1 MAKITRTEAIE
12 QIQEVL
18 KAYENKIRDIRLD
31 TEKLSP
37 EGKNIVD
44 SYCSNEKNE
53 QVLVRKAYSD
63 KKFFQEMTDKEIIQY
78 HKICRELNQYLE
90 LGINNLEVV
99 TKIEDYKIIISSA
112 TVEEVKYFLT
122 KYKDLSNWEYDGHGC
137 FVAKK
142 NATLWELGG
151 IYWDKLFELPENPDL
166 IQIGDK
172 IKLKEEVLNIIYECS
187 VADVKGNYSFSQE
200 SPDVKD
206 LIYGIIGL
214 YIGIANDIP
223 KIIKLSNYAND
234 AYNIYDVLST
244 NEEEESKLSLFIQQ
258 YSTEGQEED
267 AWKKILTLGG
277 LLGTVFSFLSLLGSA
292 SIEQNKYQIVQYNQ
306 RRAFLNSARY
316 EIQRIQELKKSIK
329 EKDFQTEIQY
339 LRFLEKQIALIN
351 REIELNSER
360 ENQQQYEILYS
371 FPQYNTRGVI
381 YKDTRIDTSPLSYH
395 EIDYY
400 QIFKETL

>member
-1 MAKITRTEAIE
+1 MATITRTEEIE

-18 KAYENKIRDIRLD
+18 KAYENKIRDIRFD

-44 SYCSNEKNE
+44 SYCSNEENE

-63 KKFFQEMTDKEIIQY
+63 KKFFQEMTDKEILQY

-99 TKIEDYKIIISSA
+99 TKIEENKIIISSD
-112 TVEEVKYFLT
+112 TLKEVKYFLT

-172 IKLKEEVLNIIYECS
+172 IKLKEEVLNLIYEYS

-223 KIIKLSNYAND
+223 KIIKLSNYVND

-339 LRFLEKQIALIN
+339 LRFLEKQIELIN

-371 FPQYNTRGVI
+371 FSQYNTRGVI
-381 YKDTRIDTSPLSYH
+381 YKDTRIDTSPPSYH

>member
-1 MAKITRTEAIE
+1 MATITRTEAIE

-18 KAYENKIRDIRLD
+18 KAYENKINDIRFD

-44 SYCSNEKNE
+44 SYCINEENE

-78 HKICRELNQYLE
+78 HKICRELNQYFE

-99 TKIEDYKIIISSA
+99 TKIEDNKIIISSA
-112 TVEEVKYFLT
+112 TLEEVKYFLT

-151 IYWDKLFELPENPDL
+151 IYWDKLFELPDNPDL

-172 IKLKEEVLNIIYECS
+172 IKLKEEVLNIIYEYS
-187 VADVKGNYSFSQE
+187 VADINGNYSFSQE

-206 LIYGIIGL
+206 LILGIIGL
-214 YIGIANDIP
+214 CIGNANNLP
-223 KIIKLSNYAND
+223 KAIEIGND
-234 AYNIYDVLST
+234 TYEFYNIYDVLST
-244 NEEEESKLSLFIQQ
+244 KEETESKLSFFIQQ

-277 LLGTVFSFLSLLGSA
+277 LLGPVFSFLGFLGSA

-306 RRAFLNSARY
+306 RLAFLNSAGY
-316 EIQRIQELKKSIK
+316 EIQRIQKLKKSIK

-339 LRFLEKQIALIN
+339 LRFLETQIKLLEN
-351 REIELNSER
+351 EIKLNSIR
-360 ENQQQYEILYS
+360 DKQQLSEILHS
-371 FPQYNTRGVI
+371 FSQYNTHGVT
-381 YKDTRIDTSPLSYH
+381 YKDTRSDTSLPSYH
-395 EIDYY
+395 KIDYY
-400 QIFKETL
+400 QIFKESL

>member
-1 MAKITRTEAIE
+1 MATITRTEAIE

-18 KAYENKIRDIRLD
+18 KAYENKIRAIRFN
-31 TEKLSP
+31 TENLSP

-44 SYCSNEKNE
+44 SYCNNEENE

-112 TVEEVKYFLT
+112 TLEEVKYFLI

-172 IKLKEEVLNIIYECS
+172 IKLKEEVLNIIYEYS

-371 FPQYNTRGVI
+371 FSQYNTHGVT
-381 YKDTRIDTSPLSYH
+381 YKDTRSDMSLPSYH

-400 QIFKETL
+400 QIFKESL